1 MIRYNMTPLTYEPE
15 RVIRHSSKVIY
26 QIVTNSVTSQNAFKS
41 AIIKTDLSYHFP
53 IVSALTTNEKT
64 QKLVIKSAYKRS
76 YCEKNTERFKITRHN
91 RNWDSIKKIKT
102 PTKHINILSIV
113 LLTFMT
119 SRSQKQKIKLNSRMI
134 RALGLLKVLQNYQKK
149 KIKRHIKLIKTY
161 LKPLKRNQRKSFT

>member
-53 IVSALTTNEKT
+53 IVSALTTNETT
-64 QKLVIKSAYKRS
+64 QKLVIKSTYKRS
-76 YCEKNTERFKITRHN
+76 YCEKNTERFKITWHN
-91 RNWDSIKKIKT
+91 RNSDGIKKIKT
-102 PTKHINILSIV
+102 PTKHINILSIF

-119 SRSQKQKIKLNSRMI
+119 SRFKKPKIKLNSRTI
-134 RALGLLKVLQNYQKK
+134 RALGLLKVLQNYQK
-149 KIKRHIKLIKTY
+149 RKLRDI
-161 LKPLKRNQRKSFT
+161 